1 MLNQIQES
9 RYESL
14 DGLRGIAALVVVFA
28 HAMLMQPFFWALHYG
43 PHDGQRSQI
52 ETLIADSPIRLLWGG
67 DNAVI
72 LFFVLSGFVLTL
84 PWTNGRQLSYGSY
97 LISRFCRIYLPYL
110 AAMIIS
116 LILAVTI
123 GGAKIPG
130 ASEWVNL
137 YAWANNYYWLD
148 IPSML
153 LMLGNDFSTWINN
166 PTWSLV
172 WEMRVSLLFPLL
184 VFPVIRWRMAG
195 VVAVAAGLWVAL
207 AVSQAV
213 AAANPSEAA
222 MLGRPHLTF
231 YYAAFFL
238 MGAVLAYYRDVL
250 IRLSSLGGGDVSV
263 LMIIV
268 GLWIWFTNWA
278 AQAELMKGVGAAL
291 IIVAS
296 VSAGLPRQF
305 LTTAPVQWLGRVSY
319 SLYLVHVPIL
329 LVAEYSLFQ
338 YLPHSTIALIAIP
351 AALVIAEL
359 FYRAVEGPTHRF
371 GRYLVKRQRI
381 RAAEQKTATDI
392 A

>member
-1 MLNQIQES
+1 MLNQANNN
-9 RYESL
+9 RLESL

-43 PHDGQRSQI
+43 PHDEQRSQI

-72 LFFVLSGFVLTL
+72 LFFVLSGFVLAL
-84 PWTNGRQLSYGSY
+84 PWTNGRQLPYGSY

-110 AAMIIS
+110 VAMIIS
-116 LILAVTI
+116 LVLAVTI

-130 ASEWVNL
+130 ASDWVNL

-148 IPSML
+148 IPSLL
-153 LMLGNDFSTWINN
+153 LMLGNDYSTWLNN

-184 VFPVIRWRMAG
+184 VISVIRWRMAG
-195 VVAVAAGLWVAL
+195 VVAVAVGLWVAL
-207 AVSQAV
+207 TVSQAI
-213 AAANPSEAA
+213 AGANPAETA

-238 MGAVLAYYRDVL
+238 MGVVLAYYRDVL
-250 IRLSSLGGGDVSV
+250 TRLGSMGSGDVS
-263 LMIIV
+263 IIMLVV
-268 GLWIWFTNWA
+268 GLWIWFTNWSI
-278 AQAELMKGVGAAL
+278 QPEFMKGAGAAL
-291 IIVAS
+291 IIIAS
-296 VSAGLPRQF
+296 ISVGVPRKL
-305 LTTAPVQWLGRVSY
+305 LTTVPVQWLGRVSY
-319 SLYLVHVPIL
+319 SLYLVHVPVL

-338 YLPHSTIALIAIP
+338 YLPHSTIVLIAIP
-351 AALVIAEL
+351 TALVIAEL
-359 FYRAVEGPTHRF
+359 FYRLVEGPTHRL
-371 GRYLVKRQRI
+371 GRYLVKRKSARAGNQKS
-381 RAAEQKTATDI
+381 AAEA

>member
-1 MLNQIQES
+1 MLNQANNN
-9 RYESL
+9 RLESL

-28 HAMLMQPFFWALHYG
+28 HAMLMQPFFWAMYYG
-43 PHDGQRSQI
+43 PQGGQRSKL
-52 ETLIADSPIRLLWGG
+52 ETLIADAPIRLLWGG

-72 LFFVLSGFVLTL
+72 LFFVLSGFVLAL
-84 PWTNGRQLSYGSY
+84 PWTNGRQLAYGSY

-116 LILAVTI
+116 LVLAVTI

-130 ASEWVNL
+130 ASDWVNL

-148 IPSML
+148 IPSLL
-153 LMLGNDFSTWINN
+153 LMLGNDYSTWLNN

-184 VFPVIRWRMAG
+184 VIPVIRWRMAG
-195 VVAVAAGLWVAL
+195 VVAVAVGLWVAL
-207 AVSQAV
+207 TVSQAIAV
-213 AAANPSEAA
+213 ANPAETA

-238 MGAVLAYYRDVL
+238 MGVVLAYYRDVL
-250 IRLSSLGGGDVSV
+250 TRLGSMGGGDMS
-263 LMIIV
+263 IIMVVV

-278 AQAELMKGVGAAL
+278 VQPELMKGVGAAL

-296 VSAGLPRQF
+296 VSAGLPRQ
-305 LTTAPVQWLGRVSY
+305 LLITAPVQWLGRVSY

-338 YLPHSTIALIAIP
+338 YLPHSMIALIAIP
-351 AALVIAEL
+351 SALVIAEL
-359 FYRAVEGPTHRF
+359 FYRAVEGPTHRL
-371 GRYLVKRQRI
+371 GRYLVKR
-381 RAAEQKTATDI
+381 RAARAVDQKSSPEI